1 MSTQTSCKAVI
12 LSGKNKGQICGNKTK
27 DEFCGHHKKYIKNEI
42 IPSSDIELTIE
53 IFQPNMTN
61 IFLVR
66 EYIKSRLTKYSVG
79 YLIPYK
85 TNTYKINAN
94 LLSYHQHQ
102 NLVSCIMTNIPPRIE
117 PIIAKI
123 CVQ

>member
-1 MSTQTSCKAVI
+1 MSTQSGCKAVI

-27 DEFCGHHKKYIKNEI
+27 DDFCGHHKKYIKKEI
-42 IPSSDIELTIE
+42 KSSSDIELTVE
-53 IFQPNMTN
+53 IFQPNVTN

-85 TNTYKINAN
+85 TNTYKISAT
-94 LLSYHQHQ
+94 LLPCHQHQ
-102 NLVSCIMTNIPPRIE
+102 NLSLCIMTNIPSRIE
-117 PIIAKI
+117 PLFKLI
-123 CVQ
+123 